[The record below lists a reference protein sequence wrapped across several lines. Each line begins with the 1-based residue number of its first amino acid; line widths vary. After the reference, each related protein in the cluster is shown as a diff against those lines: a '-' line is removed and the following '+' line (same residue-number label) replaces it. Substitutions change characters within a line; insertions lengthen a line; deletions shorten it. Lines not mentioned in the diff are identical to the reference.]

1 MVKNTDASNIGL
13 NNDLEKIVESA
24 FQWKMN
30 FNRDPAKQPQKLSF
44 SSKVQM
50 INHPPLFFNQNVVP
64 QTSLQKLLGM
74 LFGSRSNISEH
85 LRTNNIAMRLLRK
98 LQTFLP
104 RVPLMAIYNYGDI
117 IYVQTFNMLFQ
128 QKLETIHY
136 NAALAITGAIRGFS
150 REKLY
155 QELGSETLQQR
166 RWYRKPSCFYKI
178 LKPQSPK
185 YVYSIFLH
193 VIYHKKNKAM

>member
-1 MVKNTDASNIGL
+1 MI
-13 NNDLEKIVESA
+13 
-24 FQWKMN
+24 
-30 FNRDPAKQPQKLSF
+30 FNRDPAKQAQELSF

-85 LRTNNIAMRLLRK
+85 LRTNNIAIRLLRK

-104 RVPLMAIYNYGDI
+104 TVPLMAIYKSYIGPQLDYGDI

-128 QKLETIHY
+128 QKLETTQY
-136 NAALAITGAIRGFS
+136 NAALPITGAISGFS

-166 RWYRKPSCFYKI
+166 RWYRKPCCFYKI
-178 LKPQSPK
+178 LKQSPK
-185 YVYSIFLH
+185 YGYSIFLH
-193 VIYHKKNKAM
+193 VIYHKKKQGNVKKFQQ